1 MIWTYT
7 KRAPRGAARR
17 ETSARFVDAHSAPRA
32 RDAWS
37 SLAFVRERA
46 RMFFCSTCKRIVGIS
61 KRKPNRK
68 TCSVCLKKSAA
79 RARSRRARQRVDTKD
94 RGFKYTTDDLRFC
107 STCKCEKAIENLFG
121 NNKSCERCL
130 LRRRRAR
137 MHKASTGIE
146 EPFRD
151 ETWPFVQIK
160 PTESATESASAT
172 SSQSV
177 VNANSLSIRSRPR
190 NLCHNILNI
199 DKAKNTTYLCA
210 STLM

>member
-1 MIWTYT
+1 MDVHKTC
-7 KRAPRGAARR
+7 AARR
-17 ETSARFVDAHSAPRA
+17 ETSARLVDAHSAPRA

-46 RMFFCSTCKRIVGIS
+46 RLLDVHTHRGEFETHTQPKDVFDLFEENNGIS
-61 KRKPNRK
+61 
-68 TCSVCLKKSAA
+68 V
-79 RARSRRARQRVDTKD
+79 
-94 RGFKYTTDDLRFC
+94 
-107 STCKCEKAIENLFG
+107 
-121 NNKSCERCL
+121 
-130 LRRRRAR
+130 
-137 MHKASTGIE
+137 
-146 EPFRD
+146 
-151 ETWPFVQIK
+151 
-160 PTESATESASAT
+160 T

>member
-1 MIWTYT
+1 MDAHKTC
-7 KRAPRGAARR
+7 AARR
-17 ETSARFVDAHSAPRA
+17 ETFARLVDAHSAPRA

-46 RMFFCSTCKRIVGIS
+46 RLLDVHTHRGEFETHTQ
-61 KRKPNRK
+61 P
-68 TCSVCLKKSAA
+68 
-79 RARSRRARQRVDTKD
+79 KD
-94 RGFKYTTDDLRFC
+94 VFDLF
-107 STCKCEKAIENLFG
+107 EENNG
-121 NNKSCERCL
+121 
-130 LRRRRAR
+130 
-137 MHKASTGIE
+137 
-146 EPFRD
+146 
-151 ETWPFVQIK
+151 
-160 PTESATESASAT
+160 SASAT